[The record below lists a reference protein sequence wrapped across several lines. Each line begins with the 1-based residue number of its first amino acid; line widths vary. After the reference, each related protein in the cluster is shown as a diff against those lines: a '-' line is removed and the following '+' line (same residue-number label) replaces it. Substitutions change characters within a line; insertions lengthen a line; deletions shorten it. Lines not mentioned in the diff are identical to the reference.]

1 MDWFQAARDELET
14 YFDIEQRISEEEAK
28 ERGARAIDAFHEIF
42 VDLTAKLQLRDE
54 WPEPHCHI
62 VPFAT
67 GIIERSAKMQTD
79 FTIGVSLYGWFVEA
93 PIAFPRQIGHMRDDY
108 WKHIVQLSSLG
119 KAELRDY
126 GRPLGWAGST
136 ETKKLTQ
143 HKVSLV
149 FSIARDFTLLTSVP
163 DEEGASSLGC
173 IHITIPVESDEAAV
187 TVFFEKSLESLYR
200 SNYLLFRS
208 AYLQR
213 KRLFKKAGLRE
224 PYPPLRY

>member
-14 YFDIEQRISEEEAK
+14 YFDIEQQISEEEAK
-28 ERGARAIDAFHEIF
+28 ERGVRAIDAFHKIF
-42 VDLTAKLQLRDE
+42 VDLAAKLQLRDE

-62 VPFAT
+62 APFST

-93 PIAFPRQIGHMRDDY
+93 PIAFPQQIRHMRDEY
-108 WKHIVQLSSLG
+108 WKHIVRLASLG
-119 KAELRDY
+119 KAELRNRGVD
-126 GRPLGWAGST
+126 GQGST

-143 HKVSLV
+143 HKISLV

-163 DEEGASSLGC
+163 DEEGALSLGC
-173 IHITIPVESDEAAV
+173 IHIIIPVESDETAV
-187 TVFFEKSLESLYR
+187 TAFFEKSLESLYR

-213 KRLFKKAGLRE
+213 KRLFKKAGLPE
-224 PYPPLRY
+224 PYPPLHY